1 MLFDDKIDVVV
12 GNTDALPSCA
22 GLDID
27 KIEEFQRGFFAC
39 AEHPLCGKEIVTTDD
54 LAAYP
59 VGATY
64 PLPQVVIKTSS
75 VRHGI
80 GSVDAFFRVR
90 SNHYDALLEL
100 MLSSDAVVFG
110 SNIAYLRQVKVGQVV
125 QLNVT
130 PLFPADM
137 QLTVVSIAGR
147 AISPTAPLSPR
158 SSGSRWPS

>member
-75 VRHGI
+75 VRTA
-80 GSVDAFFRVR
+80 SVPSTR
-90 SNHYDALLEL
+90 SFASPRTITT
-100 MLSSDAVVFG
+100 LSS
-110 SNIAYLRQVKVGQVV
+110 S
-125 QLNVT
+125 
-130 PLFPADM
+130 
-137 QLTVVSIAGR
+137 
-147 AISPTAPLSPR
+147 
-158 SSGSRWPS
+158 